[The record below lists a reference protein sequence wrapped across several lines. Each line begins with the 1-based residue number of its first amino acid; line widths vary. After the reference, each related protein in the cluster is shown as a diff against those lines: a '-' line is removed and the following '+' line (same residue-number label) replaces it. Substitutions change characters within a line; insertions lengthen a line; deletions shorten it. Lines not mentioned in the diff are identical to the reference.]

1 MLAFLVRDFSNPY
14 LCQDWLCLSEDFN
27 EKGCKVD
34 IIHRRTDTTTKS
46 QELALVFIKE
56 KISLI
61 WTQGRQLTPNCSLC
75 SSRKCVCVR
84 LWNSKINPKEKD
96 SPRDDLTNDNDDDT
110 EEVTDKIHYKNINN
124 RYGYNKKT
132 ITIPLVDDPIQ
143 LRALETR
150 TESFSGPQG

>member
-75 SSRKCVCVR
+75 SSSVFVFDCGTVK
-84 LWNSKINPKEKD
+84 LIQK
-96 SPRDDLTNDNDDDT
+96 
-110 EEVTDKIHYKNINN
+110 
-124 RYGYNKKT
+124 KKT
-132 ITIPLVDDPIQ
+132 HPGMI
-143 LRALETR
+143 
-150 TESFSGPQG
+150 